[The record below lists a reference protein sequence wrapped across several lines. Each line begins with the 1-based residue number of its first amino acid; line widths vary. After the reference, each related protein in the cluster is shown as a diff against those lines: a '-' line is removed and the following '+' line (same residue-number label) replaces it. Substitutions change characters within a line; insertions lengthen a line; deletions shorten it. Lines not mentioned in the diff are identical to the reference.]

1 MDHGSESRSRGF
13 TLIELLVVISIIS
26 LLSSVVLSSLNSARE
41 KARITAGRQFSA
53 STYRALG
60 DQAVGVWD
68 FEEGSGTTAN
78 DSTGGGNTG
87 TITGASWSADTYATP
102 GSNYSLSFAS
112 GNTVVL
118 SKSLGISNSNFTITM
133 WVKTTS
139 SAGQMYTI
147 GNAGGGDGFRFGLS
161 GGVIAFLIG
170 NGGYNET
177 GCGSR
182 AVNDGKWHHIAG
194 VFDRSTLIFRCYVD
208 GAAAGTSA
216 LSSFWPNMNDA
227 APRIGAPVCCANY
240 VGSLDDV
247 RVFALNLSGA
257 MIERLYA
264 VEKAKFIAIEASGG

>member
-1 MDHGSESRSRGF
+1 MRFSKGF

-26 LLSSVVLSSLNSARE
+26 LLSSVVLSSLSSARE

-60 DQAVGVWD
+60 DQAVGAWD
-68 FEEGSGTTAN
+68 FEEGSGTSAT

-87 TITGASWSADTYATP
+87 TISGATYSNDTYATP

-112 GNTVVL
+112 GQVVIL
-118 SKSLGISNSNFTITM
+118 PNSLGISNTNFTITM

-139 SAGQMYTI
+139 SAGQMYTM

-161 GGVIAFLIG
+161 GGVISYLIG

-177 GCGSR
+177 SCGSR
-182 AVNDGKWHHIAG
+182 TVNDGKWHHIAG
-194 VFDRSTLIFRCYVD
+194 VFDRSALTFRCYVD
-208 GAAAGTSA
+208 GAAAGSNT
-216 LSSFWPNMNDA
+216 LSSFWANMNDS
-227 APRIGAPVCCANY
+227 APRIGAPVCCTNY
-240 VGSLDDV
+240 VGQLDDV

-257 MIERLYA
+257 MIETMYA
-264 VEKAKFIAIEASGG
+264 LEKSQFVALDQ